1 MICAA
6 VGLGTNAFR
15 LSIVKKTKKKSKV
28 LKRYRSIIGL
38 GSFMDSQKRL
48 LPPLS
53 YYKVLDKIFSLITEF
68 NVEKTQV
75 VGTSIFRDCKNK
87 KRIKEEFKNLYG
99 HELRIISPKE
109 EALLSSQGALTKMN
123 LKNLYSVVVDIGGGS
138 TEIILNKNKT
148 PIGFLSID
156 IGVVTLMSKFNLREN
171 FTDNTLFEIQN
182 YATKKFSNKK
192 LFNQI
197 CSTKFDLIM
206 NAGTPTTLAAIKQKM
221 KIYKESSITGYKINK
236 QYASMVLN
244 KIKNIPAKKRL
255 KIPGMEK
262 GREKVIIYGL
272 IILITILNI
281 LRKRVFIVSDSGILE
296 GLIYKIN

>member
-6 VGLGTNAFR
+6 VDLGTNAFR

-68 NVEKTQV
+68 NVEKTQI

-123 LKNLYSVVVDIGGGS
+123 LNNLYSVVVDIGGGS

-171 FTDNTLFEIQN
+171 FFLFCLR
-182 YATKKFSNKK
+182 KGVF
-192 LFNQI
+192 L
-197 CSTKFDLIM
+197 
-206 NAGTPTTLAAIKQKM
+206 KM
-221 KIYKESSITGYKINK
+221 
-236 QYASMVLN
+236 
-244 KIKNIPAKKRL
+244 
-255 KIPGMEK
+255 
-262 GREKVIIYGL
+262 
-272 IILITILNI
+272 I
-281 LRKRVFIVSDSGILE
+281 LRKS
-296 GLIYKIN
+296 